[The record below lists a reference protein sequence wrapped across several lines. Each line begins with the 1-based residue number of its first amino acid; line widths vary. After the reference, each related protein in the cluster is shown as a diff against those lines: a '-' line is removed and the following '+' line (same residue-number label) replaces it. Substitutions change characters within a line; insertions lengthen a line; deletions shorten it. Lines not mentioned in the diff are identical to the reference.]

1 MSVLNM
7 APVSTMMNQPLNEE
21 TIESM
26 TRAVELTV
34 NRIVDPSNYTNIY
47 NDCINEYGPCH
58 MLAIE
63 KEFKYGKGKEIIAF
77 GDGGK
82 GTTGKDLKYVK
93 FFYQYNLNKH
103 TVKSNDKTYTYS
115 VQKARDFWNDKIANG
130 YTRFDVISDEP
141 SETTET

>member
-1 MSVLNM
+1 MPVLKAVN
-7 APVSTMMNQPLNEE
+7 TMMNQPLNEE
-21 TIESM
+21 SIENM
-26 TRAVELTV
+26 TTAVQLTV
-34 NRIVDPSNYTNIY
+34 NRIADPSKFTDLYT
-47 NDCINEYGPCH
+47 DTINELGPCH
-58 MLAIE
+58 MLSIE

-93 FFYQYNLNKH
+93 FYYQYNLNKPV
-103 TVKSNDKTYTYS
+103 VKSNDKTYTYS
-115 VQKARDFWNDKIANG
+115 VQKARQFWNDKIANG

>member
-1 MSVLNM
+1 MPVLKAVN
-7 APVSTMMNQPLNEE
+7 TMMNQPLNEE
-21 TIESM
+21 AIENM
-26 TRAVELTV
+26 TSAVKLTV
-34 NRIVDPSNYTNIY
+34 NRIADPNKFTGLY
-47 NDCINEYGPCH
+47 NDTINELGPCH
-58 MLAIE
+58 MIAIE

-93 FFYQYNLNKH
+93 FFYQYNLNKN

-130 YTRFDVISDEP
+130 YTRFDVIE
-141 SETTET
+141 ETTET